1 MNVIARRRNLRH
13 GTGRDIRSWPVLLLL
28 LVVVL
33 VPTICVLW
41 LMTRVIGNERAA
53 VRQQLTDAYRVHL
66 MNTQDRLGEHWRKKA
81 ARLDQIADGRPGSKV
96 FAECVLEGLADSVI
110 CFDPDHKIVYP
121 SAAVPSAAV
130 GDDRRA
136 AWLQASRLEH
146 VVRDVQAAA
155 EAYAAIA
162 NQADDA
168 GHAEE
173 AARAVLAE
181 ARCRGQAKETENV
194 LRLLTET
201 LEQDAYRT
209 AVDPQGR
216 LIVADA
222 RLRALELMG
231 GDEHARFRLTAQR
244 LQTQLADYDDPA
256 LAAGQR
262 RFLMKR
268 LQLIIGRE
276 DVFPTLAAEELA
288 ARFVESN
295 RLGTRPADFV
305 GFAALGPDSPANRAS
320 EPDVSDPASAD
331 TAVVRA
337 GHLDGVWQLAS
348 PSGRATALFRTE
360 TVASEARAIIDRRGL
375 PPHST
380 VRLLP
385 PGEKLNRQAVFDS
398 RPAGDCLPDWR
409 VVLSLENAE
418 ILDATAD
425 ARITA
430 YLWTG
435 VLVIVVVSIVALFIA
450 RAFRRQ
456 MRLARLKNDLVATV
470 SHELKTPLASI
481 RLLVDTL
488 LDENKPDDGTVR
500 EYLEM
505 VARENTRLSRLID
518 NFLAFSRMERNKHA
532 FELVRTD
539 PSDVIEAAMEAVGER
554 FGKPDCRLE
563 VDIAGRLPPITADA
577 DAMVT
582 VLLNL
587 LDNAYKYTKLDK
599 QIALTVY
606 AADGNVCFDVTDNG
620 IGISRADCRRVF
632 NRFYQ
637 ANRHLTTAGGGCGL
651 GLSIVHFIVA
661 THGGTVH
668 VKSRLGQGST
678 FTVSLPAASD
688 QPQTD

>member
-1 MNVIARRRNLRH
+1 MNLSAKRRNFRD
-13 GTGRDIRSWPVLLLL
+13 GTGREIRSWPVLLLL

-41 LMTRVIGNERAA
+41 LMTRVIGNERAV
-53 VRQQLTDAYRVHL
+53 VRQQLADAYRIRLVN
-66 MNTQDRLGEHWRKKA
+66 MQDRLGDHWRKRA
-81 ARLDQIADGRPGSKV
+81 ARLDRISDGRPGSKI

-110 CFDPDHKIVYP
+110 CFDADRKIVYP
-121 SAAVPSAAV
+121 SAAVSAAAV
-130 GDDRRA
+130 GDDRRT

-146 VVRDVQAAA
+146 VVRDSQAAA
-155 EAYAAIA
+155 EAYATIA
-162 NQADDA
+162 KQADDA

-181 ARCRGQAKETENV
+181 ARCHGQAKETEDAI
-194 LRLLTET
+194 RLLTET

-209 AVDPQGR
+209 AVDLQGR

-231 GDEHARFRLTAQR
+231 GEEHGGFRATAEA
-244 LQTQLADYDDPA
+244 LQTQLADYDNPA

-262 RFLMKR
+262 RFVMKR
-268 LQLIIGRE
+268 LQVILGRE
-276 DVFPTLAAEELA
+276 DLFPTLEAEELA
-288 ARFVESN
+288 AQFVETSRSDT
-295 RLGTRPADFV
+295 RLPDFV
-305 GFAALGPDSPANRAS
+305 GLAALRPDSRAS
-320 EPDVSDPASAD
+320 HASESDPASAD
-331 TAVVRA
+331 AAVVRA
-337 GHLDGVWQLAS
+337 GHLEGVWQLAS
-348 PSGRATALFRTE
+348 RSGRVSALFRTE
-360 TVASEARAIIDRRGL
+360 TVISESLAIIDREGL

-380 VRLLP
+380 IHLQP
-385 PGEKLNRQAVFDS
+385 PGEKSDGQAVLDT
-398 RPAGDCLPDWR
+398 RGAGDCLPGWR
-409 VVLSLENAE
+409 IALSLDNLKT
-418 ILDATAD
+418 LDATAD

-435 VLVIVVVSIVALFIA
+435 ILAIVVVSIMALFIA
-450 RAFRRQ
+450 RAFCRQ

-532 FELVRTD
+532 FELVQIE
-539 PSDVIEAAMEAVGER
+539 PAAVVEAAMEAVGER
-554 FGKPDCRLE
+554 FDKPDCRLE
-563 VDIAGRLPPITADA
+563 VDVADRLPSITADA

-587 LDNAYKYTKLDK
+587 LDNAYKYTKSDK
-599 QIALTVY
+599 QIALKAY
-606 AADGNVCFDVTDNG
+606 AADGNVCFEVSDNG
-620 IGISRADCRRVF
+620 IGISKADCRRVF

-637 ANRHLTTAGGGCGL
+637 ANRHLTSPGGGCGL
-651 GLSIVHFIVA
+651 GLSIVRFIVA

-668 VKSRLGQGST
+668 VKSRPEQGST
-678 FTVSLPAASD
+678 FTVRLAAASD
-688 QPQTD
+688 QSQID

>member
-1 MNVIARRRNLRH
+1 MNVSARRRNFRH

-66 MNTQDRLGEHWRKKA
+66 ANTQDRLAEHWRTKA
-81 ARLDQIADGRPGSKV
+81 ARLDEIADDRPGAKV

-110 CFDPDHKIVYP
+110 CFDADHKIVYP
-121 SAAVPSAAV
+121 SVAVPAAADV
-130 GDDRRA
+130 DDRRT
-136 AWLQASRLEH
+136 AWLQASRLEY
-146 VVRDVQAAA
+146 VARDSQAAA
-155 EAYAAIA
+155 EAYATIA
-162 NQADDA
+162 KQADDA

-181 ARCRGQAKETENV
+181 ARCRGQAKETEHAI
-194 LRLLTET
+194 RLLTET

-231 GDEHARFRLTAQR
+231 SGEHAGFRSTAEE

-268 LQLIIGRE
+268 LQVIIGRE
-276 DVFPTLAAEELA
+276 DVFPTLPAEELA
-288 ARFVESN
+288 AQFVESN
-295 RLGTRPADFV
+295 RSGTRLADFV
-305 GFAALGPDSPANRAS
+305 GLAALRPDSPASHAS
-320 EPDVSDPASAD
+320 ESDELDPASAD
-331 TAVVRA
+331 TAVVRT

-348 PSGRATALFRTE
+348 PSGRLSALFRTE
-360 TVASEARAIIDRRGL
+360 TVVSEARAIIDRQGL
-375 PPHST
+375 PPHSA
-380 VRLLP
+380 VHLLP
-385 PGEKLNRQAVFDS
+385 PGEKLDRQAVFDS

-409 VVLSLENAE
+409 VVLSLDNAK

-435 VLVIVVVSIVALFIA
+435 ILVIVVVSIIALFIA

-488 LDENKPDDGTVR
+488 LDENKPDDETVR

-532 FELVRTD
+532 FELVQIE
-539 PSDVIEAAMEAVGER
+539 PADVIEAAMEAVGER

-563 VDIAGRLPPITADA
+563 VDVAGRLPPITADA

-587 LDNAYKYTKLDK
+587 LDNAYKYTKDDK

-606 AADGNVCFDVTDNG
+606 PADGNVCFEVSDNG
-620 IGISRADCRRVF
+620 IGLSKADFRRVF

-637 ANRHLTTAGGGCGL
+637 ANRHLTSPGGGCGL
-651 GLSIVHFIVA
+651 GLSIVRFIVA

-668 VKSRLGQGST
+668 VKSRPEQGST
-678 FTVSLPAASD
+678 FTVTLPAASD
-688 QPQTD
+688 QSQID